1 MKKVVRKMTLPSQN
15 GNLLQLFLKKRTELA
30 PTNERSLSPM
40 NVSLTIRTYSSFS
53 LVFPWYFYTL
63 FNLLVLL
70 FLVVGL
76 MLNSLEFCLCSAI
89 VYVYI
94 YWNNPEKH
102 SHHLDIRSKIN
113 KKVLNKLKNNQI
125 NISINIKIVQAR
137 PALMPLRFGWLIKW
151 GGRLFHN

>member
-1 MKKVVRKMTLPSQN
+1 MTLPSQN

-94 YWNNPEKH
+94 Y
-102 SHHLDIRSKIN
+102 
-113 KKVLNKLKNNQI
+113 
-125 NISINIKIVQAR
+125 
-137 PALMPLRFGWLIKW
+137 
-151 GGRLFHN
+151 